1 MLTNLKNPTNRE
13 LIEVLKQYPM
23 DATVSIETSSLF
35 EECNAIK
42 YSDLGNEIILSH
54 SVHFGT
60 SIEEFIEETIDIF
73 EQIDE
78 DEEDLYRACGIW

>member
-1 MLTNLKNPTNRE
+1 
-13 LIEVLKQYPM
+13 M
-23 DATVSIETSSLF
+23 DAIVSIETFSKC

-42 YSDLGNEIILSH
+42 YNDLGNEIILSR

-60 SIEEFIEETIDIF
+60 SVEELIEEAIDIF
-73 EQIDE
+73 EQTDE